1 MPRGILNI
9 SVLHQASF
17 ATRAQARRSD
27 AAERIAA
34 HSTDQ
39 GICRMCRA
47 RGGRWTM
54 AEIKSSKQAT
64 WVDYLVCYAL
74 YILLILGG
82 VAALIMVVR
91 PAILALIVAL
101 LGNSQAN
108 RIIYLASITLL
119 GLGLFILIM
128 AAEPYLRNGIERRQ
142 LLRRFIRIATP
153 VIVAGILGAL
163 VLALVG

>member
-1 MPRGILNI
+1 
-9 SVLHQASF
+9 
-17 ATRAQARRSD
+17 
-27 AAERIAA
+27 
-34 HSTDQ
+34 
-39 GICRMCRA
+39 
-47 RGGRWTM
+47 M

-64 WVDYLVCYAL
+64 WVDYLVCYVL
-74 YILLILGG
+74 YVLLILGG

-108 RIIYLASITLL
+108 RIIYLASMTLL

-153 VIVAGILGAL
+153 VIVASILGAL